1 MSELIESPR
10 NEITIEFSGLSV
22 EERDELETFLT
33 AQPEVHDVRRR
44 YQVRDHAPGQDTLG
58 LITHVVYHFALEL
71 AKGVARN
78 VAANAILE
86 RLKAR
91 FPSRTTAQTKQP
103 HQEEKGDQEYEWF
116 LRWEGHILRSV
127 KRPVSDD

>member
-10 NEITIEFSGLSV
+10 NEITIEFSGLTV
-22 EERDELETFLT
+22 EERDELETFLR
-33 AQPEVHDVRRR
+33 AQPEVQDVRRR
-44 YQVRDHAPGQDTLG
+44 YQVRDHAPDQDTLG
-58 LITHVVYHFALEL
+58 LITHVVYHFALDL
-71 AKGVARN
+71 AKGVARS

-91 FPSRTTAQTKQP
+91 FPSKAPAQTKP
-103 HQEEKGDQEYEWF
+103 HHQEDKVDQEYEWT
-116 LRWEGHILRSV
+116 LRWEGQILRSV